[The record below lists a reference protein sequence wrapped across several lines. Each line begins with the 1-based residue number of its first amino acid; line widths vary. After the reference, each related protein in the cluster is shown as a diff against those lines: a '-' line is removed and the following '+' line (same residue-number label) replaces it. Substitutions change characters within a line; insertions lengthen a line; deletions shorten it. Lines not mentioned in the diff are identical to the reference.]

1 MLKTK
6 KVFEALK
13 CLSSEFSGAHGWD
26 LAIEI
31 TDDGKVYYGFGT
43 QYYNCVANKNDV
55 VGWHGGQVINQTIF
69 GWIHDKSDN
78 CLRKTAN
85 EIVTYYN
92 ETFKK

>member
-1 MLKTK
+1 MLTK
-6 KVFEALK
+6 KRVIKALK
-13 CLSSEFSGAHGWD
+13 CLASEFSGAHGWN

-31 TDDGKVYYGFGT
+31 TDDGKVYYGLGT
-43 QYYNCVANKNDV
+43 QYYSCVANKNDV

-85 EIVTYYN
+85 EIITYYN